1 MLYNYIIRYVHPE
14 FYVHHSASI
23 YGMNDFIQLQ
33 SLKVHTLKNIP
44 TCIYIFLKVYAHC
57 PS

>member
-14 FYVHHSASI
+14 FYFHHSASI

-33 SLKVHTLKNIP
+33 SLRVHALKNIP
-44 TCIYIFLKVYAHC
+44 TCICIF
-57 PS
+57 